1 MPWPTGSATPSAS
14 SAPGNSRPDFGVDGD
29 VMQLQSMYQE
39 MILDHYRNPHHQ
51 GLREPFDAEVH
62 HVNPV
67 CGDEVTMR
75 VTLKDVDGEPAVEDV
90 SYDTLGCSISQ
101 ASASVLSDLV
111 IGKPVSE
118 AMRVSQAFL
127 ELMQS
132 RGEIDPD
139 EDLLE
144 DAVAFAGVSRYP
156 ARIKC
161 ALLGWMAWKDAT
173 ARAMEENTR

>member
-90 SYDTLGCSISQ
+90 SYDALGCSISQ

-173 ARAMEENTR
+173 ARAMEVGR